1 LPFPSSQVSVAVWS
15 GSTFSFQSWNSS
27 LPGPAMMSRFYVALN
42 EPGTVRRGP
51 VLATLAH
58 LAEAASLAIKLFD
71 T

>member
-1 LPFPSSQVSVAVWS
+1 VL
-15 GSTFSFQSWNSS
+15 G
-27 LPGPAMMSRFYVALN
+27 LIRKGMPGPAMMSRFYVALN
-42 EPGTVRRGP
+42 EPGMVQRGA